1 MQKITPCLWFDTQ
14 AEEAVNFY
22 IGLFKNSK
30 ITSLLLTD
38 AAASEASGMPEGSVL
53 FIEFELDG
61 ERFSALNGGPVFK
74 FNESVSLMI
83 ECSTQEEIDHY
94 WYGLIADGGQES
106 QCGWLKD
113 RFGLSWQVTPK
124 QLLEMQRDKDSA
136 KAGRVMTAM
145 LGMKKLDIKA
155 LQDAFNDAFNNR

>member
-1 MQKITPCLWFDTQ
+1 MTMQKITPCLWFNNQ

-22 IGLFKNSK
+22 ISLFKNSK
-30 ITSLLLTD
+30 ITSVLLTD
-38 AAASEASGMPEGSVL
+38 AAAAHASGQKEGSVL

-61 ERFSALNGGPVFK
+61 ERFSALNGGPMFK

-94 WYGLIADGGQES
+94 WYGLIANGGEES

-136 KAGRVMTAM
+136 KAGRVMTAV
-145 LGMKKLDIKA
+145 LGMRKLDIKA
-155 LQDAFNDAFNNR
+155 LEDAFNG